1 MLLQGEEER
10 YCEELVSEFVQLM
23 ECIVEIRLQEPEKV
37 DKVRSFL
44 KNEVLLYLLDDYI
57 DSKIQYEQK
66 VKKLLGEEKNA
77 RDLKQIK
84 QAVRKME
91 ESP

>member
-1 MLLQGEEER
+1 M
-10 YCEELVSEFVQLM
+10 
-23 ECIVEIRLQEPEKV
+23 
-37 DKVRSFL
+37 
-44 KNEVLLYLLDDYI
+44 YLLDDYI